1 MWNVVV
7 ILIFTGDLGLSIK
20 PDESTKVAVIP
31 EWWQYLPDVIS
42 RLQVNSIEI
51 ANLTT
56 NSLETQYDKIDE
68 VQMYLNES
76 QIDVIIGPC
85 SKPIKIAAEELQ
97 VPYLCTTSDPAPEI
111 RTFKILP
118 ALTDFI
124 EAISKLVYSPF
135 LRKEKAELKAIIYDG
150 NKGFHFDDDLLNNR
164 LTSRVWV
171 MNDENIDTKRKTIT
185 HSLMLMRKHLI
196 REILVLCDPET
207 VKLLLETAWELAMM
221 SLPFRW
227 YFYDPAFQLR
237 EILENLPRSE
247 NSFTVFTLMP
257 GFEHGRNLDLN
268 TILTFDAISLISKIS
283 DNSTSGEKRQVIWSA
298 LEKKSFRGLT
308 GSIHFGTGHHRIN
321 YSINIFH
328 FNGTKHFKLG
338 SWWAGD
344 SPELR
349 IVKLENTSE
358 VQRWRDRN
366 QTYTFPLRGRTIK
379 VVTIIEEPFV
389 MFKKGHENRTGND
402 RFEGYCVELL
412 QKLSETLDFKF
423 ELYLVHDN
431 KFGARL
437 PNGQWNGMVGEVLA
451 GNATMVVA
459 SLSVNAQREA
469 AIDFTKPFMTRYV
482 TVIMKIP
489 TTPTKIFEFI
499 SPLSRTIYL
508 CTLSACIVVACSLY
522 FFERNSVY
530 EKREKVTFKGCVW
543 YTFGTL
549 LEGGTEGTP
558 ATTSGR
564 ILMYTWCF
572 FVLILVASYTANWAA
587 FLTVKKIKAPVKSI
601 YDLAS
606 QKEIQYGTVKSSA
619 ILSFFETSNI
629 ETFRKIGTEL
639 ANNPRNIVNTSADG
653 YQRVRAGRYGFFWDS
668 TVNSYKTNKECQL
681 TTIGPEFAP
690 RGYGV
695 GVPPGAT
702 YLEELSINILRLG
715 DNGFLDQLQQK
726 WWGERKCLSDE
737 EEDEQNARGLK
748 LENAAGLFFVLGA
761 GIVLSVFV
769 LFAQNFIRTI
779 RPQIKT
785 GKNENVT

>member
-1 MWNVVV
+1 MWNIAALLFFNGV
-7 ILIFTGDLGLSIK
+7 LGLSTK
-20 PDESTKVAVIP
+20 ANESTKVAVIP
-31 EWWQYLPDVIS
+31 ELWQYLPKVFS
-42 RLQVNSIEI
+42 RLQENSIQFT
-51 ANLTT
+51 NLTT
-56 NSLETQYDKIDE
+56 DSSETQYDAIDR
-68 VQMYLNES
+68 VQTYLNES
-76 QIDVIIGPC
+76 QTDVIIGPC
-85 SKPIKIAAEELQ
+85 SKTVKIAAEELDI
-97 VPYLCTTSDPAPEI
+97 PYLCTTSDPAPEV
-111 RTFKILP
+111 RTFEILP
-118 ALTDFI
+118 VLTDFI
-124 EAISKLVYSPF
+124 EAMHKLVYSR
-135 LRKEKAELKAIIYDG
+135 LRKETNELKAIIYDG
-150 NKGFHFDDDLLNNR
+150 NQGFHFDDNLLNDR

-171 MNDENIDTKRKTIT
+171 MEDGNIDRKRKVMT
-185 HSLMLMRKHLI
+185 HSLMLMRKQLI

-221 SLPFRW
+221 SLPFKW

-237 EILENLPRSE
+237 EILENLPRSA

-257 GFEHGRNLDLN
+257 SYEHGRNLDLN
-268 TILTFDAISLISKIS
+268 TILTYDAMSVISKIS
-283 DNSTSGEKRQVIWSA
+283 SNSTSGEKRQMFLSA

-308 GSIHFGTGHHRIN
+308 GNIRFGTNHRRVN

-349 IVKLENTSE
+349 VIELENTSE
-358 VQRWRDRN
+358 VQHWRNRN
-366 QTYTFPLRGRTIK
+366 QTFTFPLRGRTIK

-402 RFEGYCVELL
+402 RFEGYCVDL
-412 QKLSETLDFKF
+412 
-423 ELYLVHDN
+423 
-431 KFGARL
+431 
-437 PNGQWNGMVGEVLA
+437 
-451 GNATMVVA
+451 NATMVVA
-459 SLSVNAQREA
+459 SLSVNARREA

-499 SPLSRTIYL
+499 SPLSQTIYL

-522 FFERNSVY
+522 FFERNSIY
-530 EKREKVTFKGCVW
+530 EKREKVTFKECVW

-549 LEGGTEGTP
+549 LEGGTDGTP
-558 ATTSGR
+558 STTSGR
-564 ILMYTWCF
+564 ILIYTWCF

-601 YDLAS
+601 YDLAL
-606 QKEIQYGTVKSSA
+606 QKQIQYGTVKSSA
-619 ILSFFETSNI
+619 ILSFFETSNV

-639 ANNPRNIVNTSADG
+639 ANNPVNIVNTSSDG
-653 YQRVRAGRYGFFWDS
+653 YQRVRAGGYGFFWDS

-726 WWGERKCLSDE
+726 WWGERKCLSDD
-737 EEDEQNARGLK
+737 EEDENNARGLR

-761 GIVLSVFV
+761 GVVLSVFV

-785 GKNENVT
+785 GKNDNVT